1 MRRRYPSY
9 RMSKPEQSRGI
20 AARWAT
26 LANSLSGKLLVLL
39 VSSMALVFG
48 VLGYLNIELHR
59 RHLERDALADAARTS
74 GVIKRNT
81 SYYMLRNQRDGLY
94 HIITEMAEEPGMV
107 RIRIINDQGRISFS
121 SDPSEI
127 SKFVDRNM
135 KTQDSPPTAVQAVDV
150 SNLKESFRT
159 YRLPNKERALGVVDP
174 IENSSACSSAECHA
188 HPAEAKTLGILDTNI
203 SLVSTEQN
211 VAESTR
217 QVLIYTILAVLGVA
231 LLISAFV
238 RHMLG
243 GPLRAL
249 KEGTRRLG
257 SGELGYQIR
266 LDSSGELQDL
276 ANSFNTM
283 SRQIHEAHEEIN
295 AWNHTLEERVKQK
308 TRELSGAQEEMLRVE
323 RMASIGKLAAV
334 VAHEINNPLA
344 GILTYSKLLKKRL
357 SREASPD
364 VENISMLELM
374 ESESRRCGDIVKNL
388 MTFARPGSINME
400 PSDLNQIIDRCVR
413 LVQHQLILKNI
424 ELRLELQSS
433 LQAVRCDPN
442 QIEQVILALVM
453 NAIDAMPNGGN
464 LSLASRTL
472 PNSEAVEL
480 KIRDDGVGM
489 PREVLEKMFEPFF
502 TTKEHGRGLGLGLA
516 ISRNIVDR
524 HGGHIDVASEPA
536 HGTTFTITLP
546 LHSTIAMKT
555 SPVGTVAK
563 GV

>member
-1 MRRRYPSY
+1 MRFA
-9 RMSKPEQSRGI
+9 G
-20 AARWAT
+20 
-26 LANSLSGKLLVLL
+26 SLSGKLLVLL

-74 GVIKRNT
+74 SVIKRNT

-94 HIITEMAEEPGMV
+94 HIITEMADEPGMV

-127 SKFVDRNM
+127 TKFVDRTM
-135 KTQDSPPTAVQAVDV
+135 KAQDVAPSGSAAIQM
-150 SNLKESFRT
+150 SNLKQSFRT
-159 YRLPNKERALGVVDP
+159 YRLPNNERALGVIDP
-174 IENSSACSSAECHA
+174 IENSPACSNAECHA
-188 HPAEAKTLGILDTNI
+188 HPAEVKTLGILDTNI
-203 SLVSTEQN
+203 SLASSERS
-211 VAESTR
+211 VAESTH

-231 LLISAFV
+231 VLISAFV

-249 KEGTRRLG
+249 TVGTHRLG
-257 SGELGYQIR
+257 SGDLGYQIH
-266 LDSSGELQDL
+266 LQASGELQEL

-283 SRQIHEAHEEIN
+283 SCQLQEAHEEIN
-295 AWNHTLEERVKQK
+295 AWTRTLEERVEQK

-344 GILTYSKLLKKRL
+344 GILTYAKLLKKRE
-357 SREASPD
+357 SRQPVPNAET
-364 VENISMLELM
+364 ISMLDLV
-374 ESESRRCGDIVKNL
+374 ESESRRCGEIVKNL
-388 MTFARPGSINME
+388 MTFARPTSMNLE
-400 PSDLNQIIDRCVR
+400 PSDLNAIIDRCLR
-413 LVQHQLILKNI
+413 LVQHQLKLKNI
-424 ELRLELQSS
+424 ELHLNVNKELTP
-433 LQAVRCDPN
+433 VRCDPG

-464 LSLASRTL
+464 LTVTSQKTANASGVQI
-472 PNSEAVEL
+472 EV
-480 KIRDDGVGM
+480 RDDGVGM
-489 PREVLEKMFEPFF
+489 PRDVLAKMFEPFF

-524 HGGHIDVASEPA
+524 HGGRIQVASEPG
-536 HGTTFTITLP
+536 HGTAFTITLP
-546 LHSTIAMKT
+546 LQSDVVPTGH
-555 SPVGTVAK
+555 PVGVA
-563 GV
+563 G